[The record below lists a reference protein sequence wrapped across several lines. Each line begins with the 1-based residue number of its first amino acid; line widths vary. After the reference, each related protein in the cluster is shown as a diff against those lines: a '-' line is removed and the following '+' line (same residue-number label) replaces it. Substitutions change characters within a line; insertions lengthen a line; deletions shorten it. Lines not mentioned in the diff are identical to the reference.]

1 LNFNRCRSSRAGIK
15 NANVFPDPVLAAP
28 KTSFPASNRGI
39 LFACIGVIVLNPIPS
54 SALCVCDERSYV
66 ENGNRSVVEAG
77 VSLVVDEP
85 FVVRALGSSDEEGCT
100 DESSFVDS
108 ASFFGEASSNFDL
121 LFFFLE
127 TDFEVDAIAVAIAQ
141 EYEFVKDKTIKVTFE
156 LGCFSRRQRQGKK
169 QPEQIDL
176 RPSRPN
182 SEKSCSAFTE
192 I

>member
-28 KTSFPASNRGI
+28 RTSFPASNRGI

-66 ENGNRSVVEAG
+66 ENGNRSVVEAE

-85 FVVRALGSSDEEGCT
+85 FVVGVFGSSDEEGCT
-100 DESSFVDS
+100 DVSSFVDEEA
-108 ASFFGEASSNFDL
+108 ASFFGEAPSGFDL
-121 LFFFLE
+121 LFFLE
-127 TDFEVDAIAVAIAQ
+127 MDFEVDAIAVAIAQ
-141 EYEFVKDKTIKVTFE
+141 EYEFVKDKTIKEIFE

-176 RPSRPN
+176 RPS
-182 SEKSCSAFTE
+182 
-192 I
+192 